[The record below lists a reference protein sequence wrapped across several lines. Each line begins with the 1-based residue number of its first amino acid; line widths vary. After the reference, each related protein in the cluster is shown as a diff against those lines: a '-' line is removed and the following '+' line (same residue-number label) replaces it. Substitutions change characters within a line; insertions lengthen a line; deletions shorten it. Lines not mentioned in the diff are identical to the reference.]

1 MISLT
6 TLEQKNACTFKKMK
20 NKPQDRKLLP
30 IIQITSKIQ
39 QQQQKSDWEESWVGK
54 VHAAQP

>member
-1 MISLT
+1 
-6 TLEQKNACTFKKMK
+6 MK

-30 IIQITSKIQ
+30 IIQRTPKI
-39 QQQQKSDWEESWVGK
+39 QQQQKSDWEKSWVGK

>member
-1 MISLT
+1 
-6 TLEQKNACTFKKMK
+6 MK

-30 IIQITSKIQ
+30 IIQRTPKIQQ